1 MKLQIQLLYPTLHYY
16 LPHSSRVAA
25 SACIPWWV
33 HPSNI
38 GCHVQKGTT
47 EYTVI
52 IKLTRYTTAAAYLSD
67 SSCPVLLPQSITSMV
82 AICWVHL
89 QVTII
94 IIHQQGMAGGLFIDT
109 KSDTSNYQH
118 LPPVRPPRSPLPRSI
133 ILLSLHANIMH
144 PNQDNGGRCPVNGED
159 AYRTK
164 VHYQHKLCTPN
175 RIRRSLTNSTKHT
188 CAHLHRSRRHRWAIR
203 ERGKTN

>member
-1 MKLQIQLLYPTLHYY
+1 M
-16 LPHSSRVAA
+16 AA
-25 SACIPWWV
+25 SACIPWWA

-52 IKLTRYTTAAAYLSD
+52 IKLTRYTIDYNTIQLPLMMTAS
-67 SSCPVLLPQSITSMV
+67 PFTS
-82 AICWVHL
+82 H
-89 QVTII
+89 I
-94 IIHQQGMAGGLFIDT
+94 IIHQQWRIDT

-188 CAHLHRSRRHRWAIR
+188 CAHLHRSRRHR
-203 ERGKTN
+203 